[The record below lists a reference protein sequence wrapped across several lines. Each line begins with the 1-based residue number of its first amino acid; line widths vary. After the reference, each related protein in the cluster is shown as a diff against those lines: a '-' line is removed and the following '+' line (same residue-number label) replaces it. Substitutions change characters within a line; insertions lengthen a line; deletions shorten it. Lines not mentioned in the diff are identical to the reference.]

1 MKNDLNESNLKRL
14 LKGSKCQILATSNGV
29 MINGRDVDILT
40 LLSGIID
47 TIRTKTNI
55 SSEMIKVAIMLGID
69 CKDNYKKIEDLAD
82 VLLKELK
89 EFLDVK

>member
-14 LKGSKCQILATSNGV
+14 LKDSKCQILATSNGV

-47 TIRTKTNI
+47 TIRTKTSI
-55 SSEMIKVAIMLGID
+55 SNEMIKVAIMLGID
-69 CKDNYKKIEDLAD
+69 CKDNYEKNNDLAD

-89 EFLDVK
+89 DFLNVK

>member
-1 MKNDLNESNLKRL
+1 MKNELNESNLKRL

-69 CKDNYKKIEDLAD
+69 CKDNYKKSEDLAD

>member
-69 CKDNYKKIEDLAD
+69 CKDNYKKSEDLAD